1 MKILNLKV
9 NNFGK
14 LNNKQVNFDSNINI
28 VYGNN
33 ESGKSSL
40 LKFIVGMFYG
50 ISKNKNGKEISDLD
64 KYTPWSKEEFSG
76 KLIYEL
82 DNGQSY
88 EIYREFK
95 KKNPK
100 IFNEN
105 AEDISK
111 EFNIDKTKG
120 NMFFYDQTGIE
131 EELFLSTLVSQQQ
144 EVKLDQ
150 KSQNTLIQKI
160 SNLINTGE
168 DNVSY
173 QKTIKNLDKRLLEE
187 VGTLRSQDRPINI
200 IKKRIDEIK
209 KEHEYLKPHLLQ
221 KYEINK
227 QKEEYNTRLE
237 KAKQK
242 IEYLNQL
249 KALEDELTIENEKI
263 EINKR
268 IKKELEDK
276 LEELNNTKKQD
287 VSSSKND
294 KKRKFIAPF
303 LPICLSIIIS
313 LIAYLAKNIT
323 VFIATIVLCI
333 LVNIIYAICY
343 TKNKSVEN
351 KKNMAIQNEKINI
364 EKEIQLTKNSIR
376 EQEQNIGKMQEKLE
390 LRERIEK
397 DKLKAKYLGKIDE
410 KDLNIDKHNIIIELN
425 NIQTEY
431 QNLVLKIKTL
441 ELEEKDILPRLDKLA
456 GIEEELE
463 SLEEEEK
470 ELELKRECIEEAKQV
485 ITYSYEKMKN
495 EISPQFASNISK
507 QMEAISNGKYKKIKI
522 NDEGGFTV
530 EIENGNYIPGES
542 LSIGTIDQLYLS
554 LRLSVINDI
563 SIEKMPIIL
572 DETFAYFD
580 DERLENILKFLI
592 NNYSDRQIIIF
603 TCTTR
608 EKEALAKLN
617 VKYNL
622 VQM

>member
-14 LNNKQVNFDSNINI
+14 LNNKQVQFDSNINI

-82 DNGQSY
+82 DNGESY

-249 KALEDELTIENEKI
+249 KYLEDELTIENEKI

-268 IKKELEDK
+268 IEKELADK
-276 LEELNNTKKQD
+276 LEELNKTKKQEI
-287 VSSSKND
+287 SSGKND
-294 KKRKFIAPF
+294 KKRKIISPFI
-303 LPICLSIIIS
+303 PICLFLITAI
-313 LIAYLAKNIT
+313 IAYLVKNIT
-323 VFIATIVLCI
+323 VFITIII
-333 LVNIIYAICY
+333 LGILINAVYAIWY
-343 TKNKSVEN
+343 AKNRSIEN
-351 KKNMAIQNEKINI
+351 KKNMAKQNEKINT

-397 DKLKAKYLGKIDE
+397 DKLKVKYLGKIDE

-522 NDEGGFTV
+522 NDESGFTV